1 MSRKKLSKLKVH
13 ETPVQRHEG
22 FLSRKGEAV
31 TLVLFI
37 VILGL
42 MGFAMLSTFDDSGAG
57 DMRPGKS
64 GGPQGGNMGRWAAD
78 AMRGSL

>member
-1 MSRKKLSKLKVH
+1 MSRKKLSKLKAH

-31 TLVLFI
+31 TIVLFI

-42 MGFAMLSTFDDSGAG
+42 MGFAMLSTSLDDSGARG
-57 DMRPGKS
+57 MRPG
-64 GGPQGGNMGRWAAD
+64 PRGGNMGRWAAD